1 MSKAEANQKP
11 AAATPR
17 LAEELNARVA
27 NEDKGTHNGVS
38 GAGVTP
44 RLVAAPKA
52 RVMDEGKGK
61 NKSVLGAGATEPAPS
76 TPLIPDMPAPGIPL
90 IGLPLP
96 SVGETFSIVK
106 LQRELHWAFD

>member
-1 MSKAEANQKP
+1 MNKSTDKNIGMSKAEANQKP

-52 RVMDEGKGK
+52 RVMDEGKGTIHSHGK
-61 NKSVLGAGATEPAPS
+61 P
-76 TPLIPDMPAPGIPL
+76 
-90 IGLPLP
+90 
-96 SVGETFSIVK
+96 
-106 LQRELHWAFD
+106 